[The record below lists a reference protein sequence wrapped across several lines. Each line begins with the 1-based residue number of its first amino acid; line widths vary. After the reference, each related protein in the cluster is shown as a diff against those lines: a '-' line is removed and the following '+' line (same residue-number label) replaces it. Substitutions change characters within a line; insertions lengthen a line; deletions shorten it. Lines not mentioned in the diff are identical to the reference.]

1 MGVLDN
7 FLGRFGLSWS
17 GNYEEYYAEEP
28 EPRDSPAAYVE
39 PKGVQSAPP
48 SKIAILVNSRC
59 EKDVLSKNDWLKM
72 SQVIEEEMTY
82 FPFLPY
88 QICNCSYIGE
98 NKAWAAYNLNNKRTL
113 SLAINE
119 INYHLSTLHDLEQ
132 DNEVE
137 KIIPSDYQI
146 NFKSICFDFG
156 SVLHADD
163 LPRSYLIYAP
173 RTKTKKR
180 PQYPLIAFF
189 STVRDS
195 IKSFD
200 EENYIG
206 ELYYSVNGELSKAC
220 IHCWKHGK
228 FAEFNFSVVG
238 RSFLISTI
246 KAIGTDGK
254 LFTLYDCMWKFTDY
268 VDFLN

>member
-17 GNYEEYYAEEP
+17 GSYEEYY
-28 EPRDSPAAYVE
+28 VE
-39 PKGVQSAPP
+39 PKEVKSAPP
-48 SKIAILVNSRC
+48 SKIAILVNYRC

-72 SQVIEEEMTY
+72 SQVIEEGMTY

-132 DNEVE
+132 DNEIE

-146 NFKSICFDFG
+146 NFNSICFDFG
-156 SVLHADD
+156 PVLHADD

-180 PQYPLIAFF
+180 NQYPLIAFF

-246 KAIGTDGK
+246 KTIGTDGK

>member
-1 MGVLDN
+1 
-7 FLGRFGLSWS
+7 
-17 GNYEEYYAEEP
+17 
-28 EPRDSPAAYVE
+28 
-39 PKGVQSAPP
+39 
-48 SKIAILVNSRC
+48 
-59 EKDVLSKNDWLKM
+59 M

>member
-17 GNYEEYYAEEP
+17 GSYEEYYAEKP
-28 EPRDSPAAYVE
+28 ESNDSPAAYVE
-39 PKGVQSAPP
+39 PKEVKSAPP
-48 SKIAILVNSRC
+48 SKIAILVNYRC

-72 SQVIEEEMTY
+72 SQVIEEGMTY
-82 FPFLPY
+82 FSFLPY

-132 DNEVE
+132 DNEIE

-146 NFKSICFDFG
+146 NFNSICFDFG
-156 SVLHADD
+156 PVLHADD

-180 PQYPLIAFF
+180 NQYPLIAFF
-189 STVRDS
+189 STIRDS

-246 KAIGTDGK
+246 KTIGTDGK